1 MKPLK
6 RVKAKGVDLKLLEVR
21 LFVLMVLV
29 TRCLAQRQSKFSH
42 ALTDWNPEVTF
53 QGSYP
58 SLSTLC
64 LLQVTETAG
73 GQRGEQS
80 KGVPSSSVHCQVEL
94 QEISKSWSVLR
105 FLMEE
110 ACNISELLYPTS
122 KRSFSDISWFPP

>member
-1 MKPLK
+1 MKPPK

-29 TRCLAQRQSKFSH
+29 TRCLAQRQSKFSY

-64 LLQVTETAG
+64 LLQVTESCRRPE
-73 GQRGEQS
+73 RGTVQGS
-80 KGVPSSSVHCQVEL
+80 AQLFCPLPGRASGNFKILVC
-94 QEISKSWSVLR
+94 
-105 FLMEE
+105 
-110 ACNISELLYPTS
+110 T
-122 KRSFSDISWFPP
+122 